1 MLLSRI
7 KMRLP
12 SNLSLPLRPSFQ
24 NRSVSTVSLSPT
36 GESKESNNRL
46 LPSSVQLCMP
56 WLCSTLF
63 TFGGVWRTCWLF
75 FCYFSFPIVA
85 DANCGCLTMSET
97 EGATRG
103 DQSSV
108 DKNTT
113 LSTTAVTVSAKNK
126 KNALQKRKR
135 QAKNSSKQGKK
146 SANDEEPHLCDVVF
160 CLLLSGW
167 GDVFCN
173 NVSVNEI

>member
-1 MLLSRI
+1 ME
-7 KMRLP
+7 
-12 SNLSLPLRPSFQ
+12 F
-24 NRSVSTVSLSPT
+24 
-36 GESKESNNRL
+36 GEPIGCFS
-46 LPSSVQLCMP
+46 
-56 WLCSTLF
+56 
-63 TFGGVWRTCWLF
+63 
-75 FCYFSFPIVA
+75 CYFSFPIVA

-146 SANDEEPHLCDVVF
+146 SANDEEPHLCEVVF
-160 CLLLSGW
+160 CLLLSG
-167 GDVFCN
+167 
-173 NVSVNEI
+173 